1 MSFIYKYAYKGIF
14 FLLYFGDNT
23 VDDLN
28 IFGTSSSYLK
38 SFIDLLVSTQ
48 YFKALLLDDD
58 TELRRGSG

>member
-1 MSFIYKYAYKGIF
+1 MSFIYKVACKGIF

-23 VDDLN
+23 EDDLN